1 MQKVL
6 LLYNP
11 LSGRRQHR
19 RLADVEAI
27 TKIFQRAGATVSAS
41 RTGSSS
47 EAARQAS
54 EAAAS
59 GFDTIFACGGDGT
72 IHDVLQGIVGTST
85 VLGIIPLG
93 TANALA
99 HDLDIPR
106 SAIQAANIALKAQP
120 RRFAVG
126 KIEFQDFSGTRTSRY
141 FTVAA
146 GIGVDAHLF
155 YNLNPDFKKRH
166 GMAAYYAKA
175 WHLWATH
182 SMPFFDIEWNNE
194 TGQPRKESATELLA
208 VRIANFGGMLRSLA
222 RGASL
227 NRPDLRLLVCK
238 TARRLAYLHYV
249 FQGFYRSDRNVRDV
263 ELAYA
268 RALTCTQRSD
278 TDQTIY
284 IEADGELLG
293 TLPATISMIPDAF
306 NLLVP
311 AGWKSS

>member
-11 LSGRRQHR
+11 LSGRRHDR

-27 TKIFQRAGATVSAS
+27 TKIFQHAGADVSSS
-41 RTGSSS
+41 RTGSSI

-59 GFDTIFACGGDGT
+59 GFDTVFACGGDGT
-72 IHDVLQGIVGTST
+72 IHDVLQGIVGTNT
-85 VLGIIPLG
+85 ALGIIPLG

-106 SAIQAANIALKAQP
+106 SAIQAANTALKAQP

-126 KIEFQDFSGTRTSRY
+126 KVEFQDFSGNRATRY

-194 TGQPRKESATELLA
+194 AGLARKESATELLA
-208 VRIANFGGMLRSLA
+208 VRINNFGGMLRSLA
-222 RGASL
+222 PGASL
-227 NRPDLRLLVCK
+227 HRPDLRLLVCK

-263 ELAYA
+263 ELAHA
-268 RALTCTQRSD
+268 SELTCTQRND

-293 TLPATISMIPDAF
+293 TLPATISMVPDAF

>member
-11 LSGRRQHR
+11 LSGRRQDR

-27 TKIFQRAGATVSAS
+27 TKIFQNAGATVSAS

-54 EAAAS
+54 EAAAN

-72 IHDVLQGIVGTST
+72 IHDVLQGIVGTNA

-106 SAIQAANIALKAQP
+106 SAIKAAQLALKAQP

-126 KIEFQDFSGTRTSRY
+126 KVEFQDFSGNRASRY
-141 FTVAA
+141 FTVTA

-155 YNLNPDFKKRH
+155 YNLNPEFKKRH

-182 SMPFFDIEWNNE
+182 NMPFFNVEWNDE
-194 TGQPRKESATELLA
+194 AGLARKESATELLA
-208 VRIANFGGMLRSLA
+208 VRISNFGGVLRKLA
-222 RGASL
+222 PGASL
-227 NRPDLRLLVCK
+227 DRNDLRLVLCK
-238 TARRLAYLHYV
+238 TARRTAYLHYV
-249 FQGFYRSDRNVRDV
+249 FQRLLQSRKSVRDV

-268 RALTCTQRSD
+268 HALTCTQRSD
-278 TDQTIY
+278 TDPTIY

-293 TLPATISMIPDAF
+293 TLPATISMMPDAF

-311 AGWKSS
+311 SNERS